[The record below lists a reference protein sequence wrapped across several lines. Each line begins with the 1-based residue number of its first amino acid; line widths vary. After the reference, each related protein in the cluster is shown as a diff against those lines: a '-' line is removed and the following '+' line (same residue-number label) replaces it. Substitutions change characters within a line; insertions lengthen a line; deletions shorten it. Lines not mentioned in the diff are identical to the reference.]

1 MFTID
6 DIRKLLDNAP
16 KKVLS
21 LILKVDP
28 ADQAN
33 QSDTPAWKIY
43 AKNAFRDIELT
54 VTEKQLPQWQEIR
67 QRAEDFLETYSVK
80 GKTLALFA
88 AKDGF
93 FETYDMPMALE
104 NDSAYSQ
111 PLLLPLLW
119 AIDEH
124 EPALVVLVD
133 NEKADFLKVYL
144 NSADTNTRMR
154 IDFDQF
160 EFGDDVYT
168 FKSGGAAAGTGFIH
182 SSQKDD
188 YVAVVQSHLEQFH
201 RDVVAEIEK
210 RLDGVKVKRLILGG
224 NEEAAKQVQNLLPEK
239 QSAMCMGVLP
249 IPFIK
254 NEKQIVEAISEL
266 SLTDE
271 RSQELDLVNSV
282 IDLAKSGGRGAL
294 GKKEVEQA
302 ITFQQ
307 IELLILPYPPKNP
320 ELAMRWIKDVFNM
333 SGSVE
338 FVDGSAAER
347 LEEEGGVAARL
358 YYRIAEQTTQ

>member
-1 MFTID
+1 MFNLD

-33 QSDTPAWKIY
+33 QSDSPAWKIY
-43 AKNAFRDIELT
+43 AKNALRDIEATLK
-54 VTEKQLPQWQEIR
+54 ENQLPQWHELR
-67 QRAEDFLETYSVK
+67 QKAEEFLETYQVK
-80 GKTLALFA
+80 AKTLALYI
-88 AKDGF
+88 AKDDF
-93 FETYDMPMALE
+93 FETYEMPIAIE
-104 NDSAYSQ
+104 NQSAYGP

-119 AIDEH
+119 AIDEY

-144 NSADTNTRMR
+144 NNADTNTRMR

-160 EFGDDVYT
+160 EFDDNVYT
-168 FKSGGAAAGTGFIH
+168 FRPSGASEGTGFTH

-188 YVAVVQSHLEQFH
+188 YAAVVQTHLEQFH

-210 RLDGVKVKRLILGG
+210 RLDGIKLKRLILGG
-224 NEEAAKQVQNLLPEK
+224 NEEAAKQVQNLLGEK
-239 QSAMCMGVLP
+239 QAAMSMGFLP

-254 NEKQIVEAISEL
+254 NEKEIVEAISQL

-271 RSQELDLVNSV
+271 RTQELDLVNNI

-294 GKKEVEQA
+294 GKKDVEQA
-302 ITFQQ
+302 ITFRQ
-307 IELLILPYPPKNP
+307 IELLVLPYPPKN
-320 ELAMRWIKDVFNM
+320 EDLALRWIREVFNM
-333 SGSVE
+333 SGTVE
-338 FVDGSAAER
+338 FVDGAAAER
-347 LEEEGGVAARL
+347 LQEEGGVAARL
-358 YYRIAEQTTQ
+358 YYRITEQS